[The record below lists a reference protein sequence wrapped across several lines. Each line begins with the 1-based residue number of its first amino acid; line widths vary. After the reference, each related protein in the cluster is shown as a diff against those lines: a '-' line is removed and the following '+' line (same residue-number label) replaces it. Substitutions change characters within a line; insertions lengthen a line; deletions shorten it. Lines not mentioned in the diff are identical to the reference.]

1 MTFRV
6 PRSAFR
12 VPRSEHHTWWL
23 KRHLPVPSVILV
35 LLVLSCLSTPQKA
48 TADDLWT
55 TAARAYQM
63 RRYEEAKVN
72 YIQLVQ
78 RRDYSPDLFYNLGN
92 TWFKLGDNGRAVL
105 NYYRALALKPDFE
118 EAAVNLRGVL
128 KAVDNPIAPT
138 LRLQVATYSDYLW
151 IIVAASF
158 WIAVFSL
165 FISWITKSKRTW
177 RIGALL
183 SGILCLMFLS
193 LTIWAGFGLKDRSA
207 AIVVDP
213 IADLKYGPANTARA
227 MESLH
232 IGDQVSLISERGDW
246 SFCRTNGG
254 TVGWILTRK
263 TEHIVPDM

>member
-6 PRSAFR
+6 SRSALR
-12 VPRSEHHTWWL
+12 VARLEHRAQRS
-23 KRHLPVPSVILV
+23 KRLPSFPAVVLG
-35 LLVLSCLSTPQKA
+35 LLVLSCLTTPRTA
-48 TADDLWT
+48 SADDLWT
-55 TAARAYQM
+55 TATRAYQQG
-63 RRYEEAKVN
+63 RYEEAKVN

-78 RRDYSPDLFYNLGN
+78 RHHYSPDLFYNLGN

-105 NYYRALALKPDFE
+105 NYYRALALKPTFE
-118 EAAVNLRGVL
+118 EADVNLRGVL

-138 LRLQVATYSDYLW
+138 LRLQVATYADYLW

-158 WIAVFSL
+158 WIAAYSAL
-165 FISWITKSKRTW
+165 ISWITKSKRVW
-177 RIGALL
+177 RISALL

-193 LTIWAGFGLKDRSA
+193 LAIWAGFGLKDRSA
-207 AIVVDP
+207 AIVVDA

-227 MESLH
+227 IESLH

-263 TEHIVPDM
+263 TEHIVPD

>member
-6 PRSAFR
+6 ARAALR
-12 VPRSEHHTWWL
+12 VPRLQHSAQGS
-23 KRHLPVPSVILV
+23 KRPPSFPSVVLV
-35 LLVLSCLSTPQKA
+35 LLVLSCLTTPRTA
-48 TADDLWT
+48 SADDLWT
-55 TAARAYQM
+55 TATRAYQQG
-63 RRYEEAKVN
+63 RYEEAKVN

-78 RRDYSPDLFYNLGN
+78 RHDYSPDLFYNLGN

-105 NYYRALALKPDFE
+105 NYYRALALKPTFE
-118 EAAVNLRGVL
+118 EADVNLRGVL

-138 LRLQVATYSDYLW
+138 LRLQVATYADYLW
-151 IIVAASF
+151 IIVAGSF
-158 WIAVFSL
+158 WIAAFSAL
-165 FISWITKSKRTW
+165 ISWITKSKRVW
-177 RIGALL
+177 RISALL

-193 LTIWAGFGLKDRSA
+193 LAIWAGFGLKDRSA
-207 AIVVDP
+207 AIVVDA

-246 SFCRTNGG
+246 SFCRTNSG

-263 TEHIVPDM
+263 TEHIVPD